1 MQRISAPWGIA
12 VCGGIMLGLEL
23 SSAAREVYKQG
34 GLGLPAR
41 PQILGLQLAIPN
53 GGETTGKFP
62 SPALAK
68 RLGDEMYPT
77 AQQRQTLQQWLG
89 TARFVYN
96 RTLDFLKSLEG
107 ERPPGCK

>member
-1 MQRISAPWGIA
+1 
-12 VCGGIMLGLEL
+12 
-23 SSAAREVYKQG
+23 
-34 GLGLPAR
+34 
-41 PQILGLQLAIPN
+41 
-53 GGETTGKFP
+53 
-62 SPALAK
+62 
-68 RLGDEMYPT
+68 MYPT